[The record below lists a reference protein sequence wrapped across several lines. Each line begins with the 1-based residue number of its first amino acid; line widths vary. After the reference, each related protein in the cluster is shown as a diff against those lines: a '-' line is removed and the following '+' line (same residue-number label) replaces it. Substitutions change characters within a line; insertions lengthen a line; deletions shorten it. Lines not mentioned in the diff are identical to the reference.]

1 MPDVVQVESLRHAY
15 GRRVALSGVSFSVAR
30 GELFGLLGPNG
41 GGKTTLFRILTTLL
55 PPTEGEARICGC
67 DVRTNREIARR
78 HLGVVFQS
86 PSLDIY
92 LSARENLRHTGH
104 LYGLRGRE
112 LEVRIETR
120 LSDVELRERADEP
133 LKNLSGGM
141 RRRVEIAK
149 AMLHEPDILIL
160 DEPSAGLDPSAR
172 RDLWRRLQALRESTG
187 VTILFTTHY
196 MEEADRC
203 DRVVILDHGRVVAHG
218 SPADLKSRIGG
229 ECLTI
234 ESSTGEQLCAEI
246 EAEIGC
252 PAHLVDGLIRIETA
266 DGSALVARL
275 MASHADRIRA
285 ITLGKPTLDDVFVRE
300 TGHRLTREAASPAE
314 AEA

>member
-1 MPDVVQVESLRHAY
+1 MPEVVQVESLRHAY
-15 GRRVALSGVSFSVAR
+15 GQRIALSGVSFSVRR

-55 PPTEGEARICGC
+55 PPTAGEARICGC
-67 DVRTNREIARR
+67 DVGTDRDNARR

-92 LSARENLRHTGH
+92 LTARENLRHAGH
-104 LYGLRGRE
+104 LYGQRGRE
-112 LEVRIETR
+112 LESRIEAR
-120 LSDVELRERADEP
+120 LADVELMERADEP
-133 LKNLSGGM
+133 VKNLSGGM
-141 RRRVEIAK
+141 RRRAEIAK
-149 AMLHEPDILIL
+149 GMLHDPDILIL

-196 MEEADRC
+196 LEEADRC
-203 DRVVILDHGRVVAHG
+203 DRVVILDRGHVVVHG

-234 ESSTGEQLCAEI
+234 ASPNCEQLCAEI
-246 EAEIGC
+246 AAEMGC
-252 PAHLVDGLIRIETA
+252 PARLVDGLIRIETA
-266 DGSALVARL
+266 DGPALVARL
-275 MASHADRIRA
+275 MASHADRIHS
-285 ITLGKPTLDDVFVRE
+285 ILLGKPTLDDVFVRE
-300 TGHRLTREAASPAE
+300 TGHRLTYVTASPAKGGE
-314 AEA
+314 